1 MITERNDFILFNNPI
16 LDQDIHVHL
25 LYKISFLPNETSKFA
40 ILVALFILVYFRV
53 FWFFIRNTWLVFKN
67 S

>member
-25 LYKISFLPNETSKFA
+25 LYKISFLPIETSKFA

-53 FWFFIRNTWLVFKN
+53 F
-67 S
+67 